1 MAVGRP
7 SPGRVVAVL
16 GPTNT
21 GKTHFAVE
29 RMLAHRSG
37 MIGFPLRLLAREI
50 YDRIKALRGSA
61 AVALVTGEERIGSP
75 TAPYIVATVEAMPIE
90 RAVEFLAV
98 DEIQLCA
105 DLERGHVFTDR
116 LLHAR
121 GLYETM
127 FLGAETIRPILKRL
141 VPEAEI
147 VTRPRFSLL
156 VHDGHRKLNRLPR
169 RSAIVAFSAAEVYA
183 IAELVRRQKGGAAV
197 VMGAL
202 SPRTRNAQ
210 VALYQSGEVDHLV
223 ATDAIG
229 MGLNMDL
236 AHVAFARLSKFDGR
250 QVRRL
255 EVQEIA
261 QIAGRAGRHMAN
273 GTFGTTDGAEPFD
286 ERTVEAI
293 ESHSFP
299 PLKAIRWRSSDLDF
313 SSLDALLASLDAP
326 PPAECLV
333 PVKDALDH
341 RSLVLLARRPEIRAR
356 ADRPERVRLLW
367 QVCQIP
373 DFRKTLNEA
382 HLHLLATVFEHLS
395 GPRGRL
401 PADWFAA
408 MVSRLERTDG
418 DIDTLIQRLAHVR
431 TLTYLSFRADW
442 LDEAAHFQERTR
454 ALEDRLSDALHERL
468 TQRFIDRRTTQILRS
483 MRERGELVASVDEDG
498 AVLVDGEPIGRI
510 EGLRFAPERGGDEP
524 ARRLLVA
531 AARRAAGVELG
542 RRVSALERA
551 SDSEFDFDAED
562 RICWRGAAV
571 ARLEP
576 GPDPLRPKITPL
588 VGEEAGALAAR
599 AARRLTG
606 WFESWRGRRLG
617 ALLALRSAAES
628 AALGGA
634 ARAILWRLLEG
645 FGSAPRGEVEELI
658 AALACEDRAA
668 LARLG
673 VRFGCFWLYLPQLL
687 RAGAIEARSR
697 LLRLSRAPGLL
708 TPPPGATVLRGK
720 HRPTRPDIAAALGFA
735 PLPGVALRQ
744 DLLERLAAALRA
756 RARTSKA
763 FALPVELAAS
773 AGLTRG
779 ELEACLP
786 ALGFVPA
793 PRAGEES
800 LWMRARTKRR
810 AGKDPAPRTTR
821 PPADSPFAALA
832 GLEVRW

>member
-1 MAVGRP
+1 MAVGPP
-7 SPGRVVAVL
+7 SRGRVVAVL

-50 YDRIKALRGSA
+50 YDRIKTLRGAA
-61 AVALVTGEERIGSP
+61 AVALVTGEERVGSLA
-75 TAPYIVATVEAMPIE
+75 APYVVATVEAMPVE
-90 RAVEFLAV
+90 REVEFLAV

-121 GLYETM
+121 GLFETM

-156 VHDGHRKLNRLPR
+156 VHDGHRKLTRLPR
-169 RSAIVAFSAAEVYA
+169 RSAIVAFSAADVYA

-250 QVRRL
+250 TVRRL
-255 EVQEIA
+255 EAQEVA

-273 GTFGTTDGAEPFD
+273 GTFGTTDGAEPLD
-286 ERTVEAI
+286 ERTIEAV

-299 PLKAIRWRSSDLDF
+299 PLKAIRWRSSALDF
-313 SSLDALLASLDAP
+313 ASIDALLASLEAP
-326 PPAECLV
+326 PPVDCLV
-333 PVKDALDH
+333 PVRDALDH
-341 RSLVLLARRPEIRAR
+341 RSLALLARRPEIRAR

-382 HLHLLATVFEHLS
+382 HLHLLATVFDHLS
-395 GPRGRL
+395 GPKGRL
-401 PADWFAA
+401 PTDWFAA
-408 MVSRLERTDG
+408 KVAQLERTDG
-418 DIDTLIQRLAHVR
+418 DIDTLVQRLAHVR
-431 TLTYLSFRADW
+431 TLTYLSFHGDW
-442 LDEAAHFQERTR
+442 LDDAAHFQERTR

-468 TQRFIDRRTTQILRS
+468 TQRFVDRRTSQLLRS
-483 MRERGELVASVDEDG
+483 MRERGELVASVEEDG
-498 AVLVDGEPIGRI
+498 AVLVDGERVGRI
-510 EGLRFAPERGGDEP
+510 EGLRFSPER
-524 ARRLLVA
+524 ARNELARKLVVA
-531 AARRAAGVELG
+531 AARRAAEVELG
-542 RRVSALERA
+542 RRAAELERA
-551 SDSEFDFDAED
+551 ADADFSLDARD
-562 RICWRGAAV
+562 RVLWRGAPV
-571 ARLEP
+571 ARLEA
-576 GPDPLRPKITPL
+576 GAEPLRPKIVPL
-588 VGEEAGALAAR
+588 VADEPAGLRAR
-599 AARRLTG
+599 V
-606 WFESWRGRRLG
+606 ERRLG
-617 ALLALRSAAES
+617 AWFDHWLARRLAPLLRLREEVERG
-628 AALGGA
+628 ALGGA
-634 ARAILWRLLEG
+634 GRAVAWRLLEG
-645 FGSAPRGEVEELI
+645 LGSTARAEVEELL
-658 AALACEDRAA
+658 AALAPADRTA

-687 RAGAIEARSR
+687 RAGAIEARAR
-697 LLRLSRAPGLL
+697 LLRLARAPDLVL
-708 TPPPGATVLRGK
+708 PAPGATVLRGA
-720 HRPTRPDIAAALGFA
+720 HLPARAECALALGFA
-735 PLPGVALRQ
+735 PFAGFALRQ
-744 DLLERLAAALRA
+744 DLAERLAAGLRA
-756 RARTSKA
+756 RARASGA
-763 FALPVELAAS
+763 FASPVDLAAS
-773 AGLTRG
+773 AGLARD

-786 ALGFVPA
+786 VLGFA
-793 PRAGEES
+793 PVAGEGEEV
-800 LWMRARTKRR
+800 LWARARTRGGERKGTRARR
-810 AGKDPAPRTTR
+810 VR

-832 GLEVRW
+832 ALEVRW